1 MQRRFLRKRG
11 AAGKYPLSLLTTF
24 AASSPKGTPYG
35 NAVNFAATTEAV
47 PLGKVAKPQALT
59 EGVPTEKGCLPIGR
73 QPFSEENK
81 ENTRPKGQSE
91 YQNILSS
98 L

>member
-47 PLGKVAKPQALT
+47 PLGKVASPQAMT
-59 EGVPTEKGCLPIGR
+59 EGVA
-73 QPFSEENK
+73 SEA
-81 ENTRPKGQSE
+81 GSFA
-91 YQNILSS
+91 L
-98 L
+98 